1 MNDEKENLRANH
13 FFELIQKKNVWEFE
27 SFCTILNIDSYEFS
41 FFVKSLPMA
50 YGLVLRANRLYI
62 TPELTI
68 DVEVELKTNFIEWLV
83 NTQADD
89 FVPMKIDDYP
99 LLVTRIKG
107 HVREVATKR
116 LKVSVFG
123 VNSLVKRVLEPFYE
137 KEHIQPKFQ
146 YIGGYEPLI
155 FDYSSTTE
163 SIECQFSVIN
173 YNRSL
178 ISLANL
184 LYEIPE
190 GFLLIFDPD
199 DKLQAG
205 KISEV
210 LTTIIEKRKKDLA
223 ITLIAVLDENPNV
236 NKLQEFSKLMFSLV
250 KELNVDSKLIVSFAI
265 SSSEMEIERKIM
277 DFLDTAKLLMI

>member
-1 MNDEKENLRANH
+1 M
-13 FFELIQKKNVWEFE
+13 
-27 SFCTILNIDSYEFS
+27 
-41 FFVKSLPMA
+41 
-50 YGLVLRANRLYI
+50 
-62 TPELTI
+62 
-68 DVEVELKTNFIEWLV
+68 
-83 NTQADD
+83 
-89 FVPMKIDDYP
+89 
-99 LLVTRIKG
+99 
-107 HVREVATKR
+107 
-116 LKVSVFG
+116 
-123 VNSLVKRVLEPFYE
+123 
-137 KEHIQPKFQ
+137 
-146 YIGGYEPLI
+146 
-155 FDYSSTTE
+155 
-163 SIECQFSVIN
+163 
-173 YNRSL
+173 
-178 ISLANL
+178 